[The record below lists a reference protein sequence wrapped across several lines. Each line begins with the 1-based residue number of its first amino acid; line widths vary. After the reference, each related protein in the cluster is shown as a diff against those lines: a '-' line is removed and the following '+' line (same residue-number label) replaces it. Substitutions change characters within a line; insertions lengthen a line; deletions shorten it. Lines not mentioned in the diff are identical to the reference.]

1 MNISANTYII
11 HRSDLY
17 LCQALGRAAKR
28 HGDEQDLEPCIL
40 CASEALAKEIEK
52 LGIYCTVHYAAFAT
66 EKIHV
71 MCPTDAPLRLHLL
84 VSIPA

>member
-1 MNISANTYII
+1 MGTSKIWNPV
-11 HRSDLY
+11 RF
-17 LCQALGRAAKR
+17 
-28 HGDEQDLEPCIL
+28 L

-84 VSIPA
+84 VPIPA